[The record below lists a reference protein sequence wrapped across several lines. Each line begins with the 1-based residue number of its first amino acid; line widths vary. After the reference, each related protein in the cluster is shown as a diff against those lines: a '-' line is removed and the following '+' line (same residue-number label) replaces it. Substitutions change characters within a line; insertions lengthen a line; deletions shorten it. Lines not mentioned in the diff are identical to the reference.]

1 MSFSDSH
8 AEWKRRKDE
17 IERLA
22 IEPAIEAWNQFEF
35 SLDEESSANE
45 LGYPIKYFQNLVAH
59 EFVRKLNEGMNFAE
73 FPKFNS
79 DLENLCW
86 QRVYCTV
93 KSDLSAAIDTSLCKQ
108 LRLKLLSCYRN
119 GVSIQ
124 AMSQSFDIARK
135 QTQALVVLALAEAG
149 LTLEEIGTKFRVTR
163 ERARQLLTNLGVST
177 HTLRA
182 QQSAAKESRKVEFK
196 ESIEAWITAH
206 PGCYISEIAEY
217 FGVTESAIREIKPQN
232 FKRLVIRAPAKDD
245 STKFRKYSKEQ
256 ILEALKMAYELR
268 NPSMSMYS
276 VNETQPLTGPF
287 YEKLRRD
294 GSVFGP
300 SQGRTLQVFGTW
312 KAACEEAGVPS
323 IDAPRDSYELLW
335 TDEQLIEQRAEFI
348 STTDSLGVER
358 FDEWCRLDN
367 SRASSGTMR
376 NQIGPWSESHELAL
390 LHLRKNWTDD

>member
-1 MSFSDSH
+1 MSFRDSH

-22 IEPAIEAWNQFEF
+22 IEPATEAWNHVEF
-35 SLDEESSANE
+35 SLDEEKSATE
-45 LGYPIKYFQNLVAH
+45 LGYPIKYFQNLIAR
-59 EFVRKLNEGMNFAE
+59 EFVRKLNEGMNFTE

-79 DLENLCW
+79 DLEMICW
-86 QRVYCTV
+86 QRVCGTV
-93 KSDLSAAIDTSLCKQ
+93 KSDLSAAVHTSLCKQ
-108 LRLKLLSCYRN
+108 FRLKLLSCYRN

-124 AMSQSFDIARK
+124 EMSQSFDIEQK
-135 QTQALVVLALAEAG
+135 QTRALVMLALAEAE
-149 LTLEEIGTKFRVTR
+149 LSLKEIEAEFRVTR
-163 ERARQLLTNLGVST
+163 ERARQILANLGVST
-177 HTLRA
+177 KSLRA
-182 QQSAAKESRKVEFK
+182 QQSAARESRKVGFK
-196 ESIEAWITAH
+196 KSIEAWITAH

-232 FKRLVIRAPAKDD
+232 FKKLVTGGVASNY
-245 STKFRKYSKEQ
+245 STKLRKYSREQ

-300 SQGRTLQVFGTW
+300 SKVRILQVFGTW

-323 IDAPRDSYELLW
+323 VNAPRDSYELLW
-335 TDEQLIEQRAEFI
+335 TDEQLIEQLAEFI
-348 STTDSLGVER
+348 STAEFPSVQR
-358 FDEWCRLDN
+358 FDEWCRLDD
-367 SRASSGTMR
+367 SRASFGTLR
-376 NQIGPWSESHELAL
+376 NQIGTWPESCELAL
-390 LHLRKNWTDD
+390 LHLRKKWTPD